1 MEEHPAKK
9 PDRLETVSG
18 FMDPDWASTM
28 ENSTYYKRKGG
39 SCPDLMKW
47 IHAGAHGDRVPEP

>member
-18 FMDPDWASTM
+18 FMDPDLASTM

-39 SCPDLMKW
+39 SCPDLMK
-47 IHAGAHGDRVPEP
+47 